1 MTTKKKDVKHMK
13 VLSYNIYGAKETKS
27 PIPELENRKSLVEW
41 KFCDILSIDNLN

>member
-1 MTTKKKDVKHMK
+1 MK

-27 PIPELENRKSLVEW
+27 PIPELEVRQENRKSLVEW